1 MRHALIVPL
10 LAFAAATASLTAQDP
25 AKQDPTKQDPAKP
38 VAADTAA
45 PAKPNASELL
55 GKALRFTQ
63 SLPAMHL
70 KATAQMVLPELP
82 EEIAAQIEGQELP
95 SFEVEMIVAMP
106 NRFVFRA
113 GEAGMG
119 DIVCDGKQLL
129 QSNERFEL
137 YSLADAPKDVH
148 AFLSSKRGMFG
159 LPGEANLRQLLA
171 PAGSKKA
178 LLDAKTIE
186 LVGDGKVGGK
196 DAWQLA
202 IKDEG
207 LACELWVM
215 KGDEPWVL
223 RHKPARQKLD
233 MEALMN
239 GGGEAEEGE
248 DEEGAKSVSIEPG
261 FELEFASCS
270 KEVQKDAFA
279 VEPPKGATKVDDLQ
293 KAVMERFQ
301 EEMGEAMGDAGE
313 DADEGEVGHGKPHAS
328 VDKPAP
334 DVEFA
339 MLDGSKQKLAD
350 LKGKVVVL
358 DFWATWCGPC
368 VQGLPKVSEV
378 TKKLADQGV
387 VFVACNLAED
397 KATVEKFLQK
407 KQLSIAVALCDQALG
422 GKFGVNGI
430 PHTVVIGTDGVV
442 KKVHVGFGPGGEKQ
456 LEKDIL
462 EVLGKP
468 AEKKDG
474 ETKEPPKED
483 KPAGEKKPGEE
494 KKADAGG
501 R

>member
-10 LAFAAATASLTAQDP
+10 LAFAAATASP
-25 AKQDPTKQDPAKP
+25 AAQDPTKQDPPKP

-82 EEIAAQIEGQELP
+82 EEIAAQLEGLELP

-137 YSLADAPKDVH
+137 YSLTDAPKDVH
-148 AFLSSKRGMFG
+148 SFLGSKRGMFN
-159 LPGEANLRQLLA
+159 LPGEANLRQLLAPLRQLLA

-186 LVGDGKVGGK
+186 LVGDGRVGGK
-196 DAWQLA
+196 DAWHLA

-223 RHKPARQKLD
+223 RHQPARQKLD
-233 MEALMN
+233 MDALMN
-239 GGGEAEEGE
+239 GGEAEEGE
-248 DEEGAKSVSIEPG
+248 EGEDGPKRISIEPG
-261 FELEFASCS
+261 VELEFTSCS

-301 EEMGEAMGDAGE
+301 EEMGGMMDEAGE
-313 DADEGEVGHGKPHAS
+313 DGADEGEEAHGKPHAS
-328 VDKPAP
+328 VGKPAP

-368 VQGLPKVSEV
+368 VKGLPKVSEV

-397 KATVEKFLQK
+397 KETVEKFLTN

-422 GKFGVNGI
+422 GKFGVSGI
-430 PHTVVIGTDGVV
+430 PHTVVIGADGVV

-468 AEKKDG
+468 AEKK
-474 ETKEPPKED
+474 EPPKEE
-483 KPAGEKKPGEE
+483 KPAEE

-501 R
+501 K

>member
-10 LAFAAATASLTAQDP
+10 LAFAAATASLAAQDP
-25 AKQDPTKQDPAKP
+25 AKQDPPKP

-45 PAKPNASELL
+45 PAKPNAGELL

-82 EEIAAQIEGQELP
+82 EEIAAQLEGQELP

-113 GEAGMG
+113 GEEGMG
-119 DIVCDGKQLL
+119 DVVCDGKQLL
-129 QSNERFEL
+129 QSNERFQL
-137 YSLADAPKDVH
+137 YSLAEAPKDVQ
-148 AFLSSKRGMFG
+148 AFLGSKRGMFG
-159 LPGEANLRQLLA
+159 MPGEANLRQLLA
-171 PAGSKKA
+171 PAGAKKA
-178 LLDAKTIE
+178 LLDAKTVE

-233 MEALMN
+233 LDALMN
-239 GGGEAEEGE
+239 GGEAEEGE
-248 DEEGAKSVSIEPG
+248 EGEDGPKGISIEPSI
-261 FELEFASCS
+261 ELEFTSCS
-270 KEVQKDAFA
+270 KDVQKDAFA

-301 EEMGEAMGDAGE
+301 EEMGGMMEEAVEAG
-313 DADEGEVGHGKPHAS
+313 DEGEEAHGKPHAS
-328 VDKPAP
+328 VGKPAP

-368 VQGLPKVSEV
+368 VMGLPKISAVA
-378 TKKLADQGV
+378 KRYADQGV
-387 VFVACNLAED
+387 VFVACDIEEA
-397 KATVEKFLQK
+397 KGGVEKFLARKKLEIACAIVDQK
-407 KQLSIAVALCDQALG
+407 FTKP
-422 GKFGVNGI
+422 FGVGGI
-430 PHTVVIGTDGVV
+430 PHTVMIGKDGVIQ
-442 KKVHVGFGPGGEKQ
+442 KVHIGFGPGQEKHFEAD
-456 LEKDIL
+456 LREL
-462 EVLGKP
+462 LGL
-468 AEKKDG
+468 
-474 ETKEPPKED
+474 PKEAP
-483 KPAGEKKPGEE
+483 KPAGEKKDGDKPAEAKE
-494 KKADAGG
+494 APKK
-501 R
+501 

>member
-119 DIVCDGKQLL
+119 DVVCDGKQLL

-137 YSLADAPKDVH
+137 YSLTDAPKDVH
-148 AFLSSKRGMFG
+148 SFLGSKRGMFG
-159 LPGEANLRQLLA
+159 LPGETNLRQLLA

-178 LLDAKTIE
+178 LLDAKTVE

-223 RHKPARQKLD
+223 RHKPAPQKLD

-248 DEEGAKSVSIEPG
+248 DEDGPKGLSIEPG

-301 EEMGEAMGDAGE
+301 EEMGDMMEEAGE
-313 DADEGEVGHGKPHAS
+313 DADDGEDGEHGGGKPHAS
-328 VDKPAP
+328 VGKPAP

-368 VQGLPKVSEV
+368 VKGLPKVSEV

-397 KATVEKFLQK
+397 KETVEKFLTN

-422 GKFGVNGI
+422 GKFGVSGI
-430 PHTVVIGTDGVV
+430 PHTVVIGADGVV

-468 AEKKDG
+468 AEKK
-474 ETKEPPKED
+474 EPPKEE
-483 KPAGEKKPGEE
+483 KPAEE

-501 R
+501 K